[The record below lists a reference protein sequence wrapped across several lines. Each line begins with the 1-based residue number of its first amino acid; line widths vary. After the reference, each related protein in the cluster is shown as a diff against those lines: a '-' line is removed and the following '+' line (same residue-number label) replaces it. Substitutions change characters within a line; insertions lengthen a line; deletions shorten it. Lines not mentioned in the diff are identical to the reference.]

1 VSLLISAVADGPKRI
16 ALYGERM
23 SDVKTLKIGPWV
35 KDRIL
40 LIDLGF
46 YKHQIFARIS
56 ENGGF
61 FVSRVKDNADPLIV
75 GVNRSWRGR
84 TTEVMGKKLSEV
96 LPKLKRQIL
105 DVEVEVRFKRRKY
118 NGKQRKDSERFRL
131 VAVYNEEDG
140 EYHTYIT
147 NIPADRLDAQD
158 IATLYSARWE
168 IELIFK
174 ELKSRYGLDV
184 LPTSN
189 PQVVE
194 ALLWVGILTLIVSRR
209 VYSLVFRDSLEQA
222 PRYTHLRWATVFAEK
237 SHRLL
242 DAVLDYAGIDA
253 SKWTCLRSIRA
264 RRSIQTSIGRG

>member
-1 VSLLISAVADGPKRI
+1 
-16 ALYGERM
+16 M
-23 SDVKTLKIGPWV
+23 
-35 KDRIL
+35 
-40 LIDLGF
+40 
-46 YKHQIFARIS
+46 
-56 ENGGF
+56 N
-61 FVSRVKDNADPLIV
+61 N
-75 GVNRSWRGR
+75 NCRGR
-84 TTEVMGKKLSEV
+84 AMEVVGEKLSEV
-96 LPKLKRQIL
+96 LPKFKRQFL
-105 DVEVEVRFKRRKY
+105 DVEVEVRFKRREY
-118 NGKQRKDSERFRL
+118 RGKQRKETVRFRL
-131 VAVYNEEDG
+131 VAAYNEEDR

-194 ALLWVGILTLIVSRR
+194 ALLWVGILTLVVSRR

-253 SKWTCLRSIRA
+253 SLMDLFEVYKSQALDPNVNRKRLMDSWIA
-264 RRSIQTSIGRG
+264 